1 MYTLRVE
8 VTEVRGFCDLPH
20 RPGDYF
26 EVRAGRLFVPEGK
39 FVCIWALGAMLPMLV
54 AKEREIAETNDW
66 LPRTDLI
73 TCPDPEGRVV
83 WRVRQVER
91 RTGQDRPRGA
101 AVETEH
107 AAASGTRD
115 RPARMSVD
123 GGLCDGCGKC
133 VEACPQEPPAVRLPG
148 PAVCRQCGVA
158 PCVEACPNSALS
170 RHPDTMAVLVD
181 RSRCEG
187 CGACVDACALS
198 GVVIAAGKAVICDL
212 CGGNPR
218 CVQACGCGALGWG
231 VSSGS

>member
-1 MYTLRVE
+1 VYTLRVE
-8 VTEVRGFCDLPH
+8 VAEVRGFCDLPH

-39 FVCIWALGAMLPMLV
+39 FVCIWALGAMLPMLA
-54 AKEREIAETNDW
+54 AKEREIAEANDW

-73 TCPDPEGRVV
+73 TCPDPDGRVV
-83 WRVRQVER
+83 WRVRQVGR
-91 RTGQDRPRGA
+91 RAGQDRPSGA
-101 AVETEH
+101 TVETAH
-107 AAASGTRD
+107 PAAASDG
-115 RPARMSVD
+115 RPARMFVD
-123 GGLCDGCGKC
+123 ERLCNGCGKC
-133 VEACPQEPPAVRLPG
+133 VEVCPLDPPAVRLPG

-187 CGACVDACALS
+187 CGLCVDACALS
-198 GVVIAAGKAVICDL
+198 GVVIAGGIATICDL

-218 CVQACGCGALGWG
+218 CVQACDCAALSCGI
-231 VSSGS
+231 SSGS